1 MKLQEEMLIV
11 SQKEVA
17 EDIFE
22 LVLQGDLVDDME
34 MAGQFL
40 QLKVPSQKLLLRRP
54 ISISSW
60 NKQEKRV
67 HYSIVEVIKPREPTF
82 CQKWLQDNQWIFLVL

>member
-40 QLKVPSQKLLLRRP
+40 QLKVPSQ
-54 ISISSW
+54 
-60 NKQEKRV
+60 E
-67 HYSIVEVIKPREPTF
+67 
-82 CQKWLQDNQWIFLVL
+82 